1 MVKNIYADSEILTL
15 SLKLFNRVLED
26 NRHRDKE
33 IQQGIEGERKHA
45 QEVLGWIKKLRRKP
59 PLPLKIAALFH
70 DIDRVVTPGVGS
82 GFSGD
87 RKSKEYFLHKKA
99 HAKRSA
105 DYICQKL
112 EDVGI
117 GKNIISKTRFLIEHH
132 DDTLEEVES
141 YKDRDLEIL
150 VAADTFSWFS
160 TTGVKLL
167 KVEGKDRAL
176 DKLRFM
182 LGKTPKFA
190 LKLLSRVKIKEPV
203 LEDLKNLVLKEIN
216 K

>member
-1 MVKNIYADSEILTL
+1 MSNKRLLQLCYKFLDKACKKNI
-15 SLKLFNRVLED
+15 F
-26 NRHRDKE
+26 RDAE
-33 IQQGIEGERKHA
+33 IQQGVSGEMKHA
-45 QEVLGWIKKLRRKP
+45 KVVLSWVKKLKKSP
-59 PLPLKIAALFH
+59 SLALQSAALFH
-70 DIDRVVTPGVGS
+70 DIDRIVTPAAGA
-82 GFSGD
+82 GFKGD

-167 KVEGKDRAL
+167 KIEGKERTL

-190 LKLLSRVKIKEPV
+190 LKLLSGVKIEEAV